1 MLRRLGLE
9 SLLTGSSYSFFYK
22 NIMYQLQFE
31 EDISDTLVFLDH
43 SLSDIAPIILETIRE
58 AFAFYGRYGDGDK
71 EESVEVEFV
80 ELGEN
85 HE

>member
-1 MLRRLGLE
+1 
-9 SLLTGSSYSFFYK
+9 
-22 NIMYQLQFE
+22 MYQLQFE

-58 AFAFYGRYGDGDK
+58 AFALYGRYGDGDK